1 MEQFLKYFYDI
12 YIDNIY
18 KKDNK
23 YYFYKDNSLF
33 CVVKNYRLPEELKD
47 ILEICYEMQN
57 RFPVSQIVFNKFGQ
71 ISSDYDNN
79 NYILLK
85 INTSMSS
92 DITINDIIK
101 INNSLFLNKDKK
113 ELYRNNWAKLWE
125 SKVDYFEYQIKE
137 LGRNKK
143 IILNSFSY
151 YIGLA
156 ENAISI
162 ANICELYN
170 KDNMNEK
177 IVLSH
182 RRINYPCMEYEF
194 YNPLDYIFDI
204 QVRDVSEYLKSMF
217 FYTDRNHTTK
227 ELKNYLLST
236 RLSNYE
242 ANMLYARLLYPTYY
256 FDIYEKVIEDLKEE
270 SELLDIINKVDEYEL
285 FLKEAYFELS
295 RMYKIEQINW
305 IINKKEL

>member
-12 YIDNIY
+12 YIDNLY

-33 CVVKNYRLPEELKD
+33 CIVKNYRLPEELKD
-47 ILEICYEMQN
+47 ILEICYEMQS

-162 ANICELYN
+162 ANICKLYN

-177 IVLSH
+177 VVLSH

-194 YNPLDYIFDI
+194 YNPLEYIFDI

-217 FYTDRNHTTK
+217 FYTDRNYTIK

>member
-177 IVLSH
+177 VVLSH

-194 YNPLDYIFDI
+194 YNPLEYIFDI

-217 FYTDRNHTTK
+217 FYTDRNHTIK